1 MIRQILCFL
10 GFHDWDFQRTY
21 GESEDKSTKFE
32 IINYEKLVCRQ
43 CGKVK
48 GNGCR
53 YITVLKG
60 R

>member
-1 MIRQILCFL
+1 MWQKIKCWLK
-10 GFHDWDFQRTY
+10 GHEWDFQRTY

-32 IINYEKLVCRQ
+32 IINYEKLVCKQ

-48 GNGCR
+48 DNGCR

-60 R
+60 K